1 MPADN
6 MIEALGSQLTSD
18 AARVSADRETSRIP
32 SPATAESK
40 ARGHA
45 ALKRAP
51 SRSADS
57 KLKPATWDPERCI
70 NASRSSS

>member
-32 SPATAESK
+32 STATAESK
-40 ARGHA
+40 GRGHA
-45 ALKRAP
+45 APRTLP
-51 SRSADS
+51 SRFADS
-57 KLKPATWDPERCI
+57 
-70 NASRSSS
+70 N